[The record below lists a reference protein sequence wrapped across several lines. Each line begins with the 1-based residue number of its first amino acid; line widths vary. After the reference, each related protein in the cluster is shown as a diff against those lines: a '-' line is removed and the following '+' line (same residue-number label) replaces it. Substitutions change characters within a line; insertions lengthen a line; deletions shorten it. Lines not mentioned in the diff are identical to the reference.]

1 MVQNPENEIKKGTT
15 TVGLTCKDG
24 VVLATEQRATMGTL
38 IAHKSTQ
45 KLFGVAD
52 NIGLTIAG
60 GVGDAQALTRYIT
73 AEAALYSLKR
83 NGVNM
88 SVKAAATLTANIL
101 SGRGYYPYWVQLI
114 LGGVDNEGA
123 HVYSLDMAGGSI
135 EDLYTATGSGS
146 PYAFGVLE
154 DHYRPGMTLKD
165 TVDLAITA
173 ISMAMRRDAASGNG
187 ILVATVTPD
196 KGFQEMKKEDIDK
209 RINILKV
216 E

>member
-24 VVLATEQRATMGTL
+24 VVMATEQRATMGTL

-45 KLFGVAD
+45 KLFKVAD

-83 NGVNM
+83 NGTPM
-88 SVKAAATLTANIL
+88 SVKAAATLTSNIL
-101 SGRGYYPYWVQLI
+101 AGRSYYPYWVQLI
-114 LGGVDNEGA
+114 LGGVDSEGA

-135 EDLYTATGSGS
+135 DDLYTATGSGS
-146 PYAFGVLE
+146 PYAYGVLE
-154 DHYRPGMTLKD
+154 DHYKPDMTLKE

-187 ILVATVTPD
+187 ILVATITPE
-196 KGFQEMKKEDIDK
+196 KGFQEMKKDDIDK
-209 RINILKV
+209 RRKALKV

>member
-45 KLFGVAD
+45 KLFSVTD
-52 NIGLTIAG
+52 NIGMTIAG
-60 GVGDAQALTRYIT
+60 GVGDAQTLVRYIK
-73 AEAALYSLKR
+73 AEANLYTLKR
-83 NGVNM
+83 GGAPM
-88 SVKAAATLTANIL
+88 SVKAAATLMSNIL
-101 SGRGYYPYWVQLI
+101 SGRSYYPYWVQLI
-114 LGGVDNEGA
+114 MGGVDRDGS

-135 EDLYTATGSGS
+135 EDTYVSTGSGS
-146 PYAFGVLE
+146 PYAYGVLE
-154 DHYRPGMTLKD
+154 DHYKVDMSLKE

-187 ILVATVTPD
+187 ILVATITPD
-196 KGFQEMKKEDIDK
+196 KGFSEMKKDDIDK
-209 RINILKV
+209 RRKALKID
-216 E
+216 